1 MFHYYFT
8 FGTSTLF
15 MLSTMTTKKQ
25 IHKSNSIRYQH
36 SAFIFYM
43 IFEES
48 APMLLKIILFTPVPW
63 MMRSFMAIV
72 TTEEWDKKEKKCM
85 TPVLSLTSLSWTQQP
100 ITSFSIYHPYQ
111 VTQLHLKAEAILPM
125 YKQWWHMTQPILP
138 CEKHAGLLLFCIKSH
153 STVLS
158 LAFICLWILAR
169 KRH

>member
-1 MFHYYFT
+1 
-8 FGTSTLF
+8 

-72 TTEEWDKKEKKCM
+72 TTEEWDKKEKNAWPLCY
-85 TPVLSLTSLSWTQQP
+85 PLHHCPGLNNLS
-100 ITSFSIYHPYQ
+100 HPSAF
-111 VTQLHLKAEAILPM
+111 TIH
-125 YKQWWHMTQPILP
+125 
-138 CEKHAGLLLFCIKSH
+138 IKSH
-153 STVLS
+153 NYIWKLRLYFPCISNDGIWHSPSFHVKNMQVYS
-158 LAFICLWILAR
+158 FSA
-169 KRH
+169 